1 MTYSHISVE
10 HLYINFF
17 PLIYEKR
24 EIFNTESTF
33 IRCHQFSWFLQN
45 VMIHGGMGSCIS
57 WFLQNVMIHGGMGSY
72 ISWFLQNVMIHG
84 GMGSYIS
91 WFQTLQAT
99 INGEIVCRLSKQRN
113 TRKA

>member
-72 ISWFLQNVMIHG
+72 ISWF
-84 GMGSYIS
+84 
-91 WFQTLQAT
+91 QTLQAT